1 MDDHS
6 NNKDSCLATDNIG
19 SLIARY
25 ALPNTIAFVFFSIQ
39 AIIDG
44 IIVGNYLGADALA
57 SVSLILPAYTLPP
70 GIAHILAIGAQAQMS
85 IAMGEQNYARAK
97 NALKTGSM
105 SIIVFSLIIFLIF
118 NVFPVQLAEIMGA
131 KGDLFEGSLNYIHG
145 LMPFVG
151 VNLIMFFL
159 NSILKTLGHPRFAM
173 AMIAMSILLNI
184 VLSILFVTQFDLG
197 TFGVGLA
204 TGVSISVGCLLSLF
218 VVLKSLRSHPAL
230 KKIRGKFS
238 WRSLGRMIYNGSSE
252 GLTEI
257 AMVVTIILFNF
268 TFLKYGGKDG
278 VAAFAVTNYIIFIGS
293 SILLGISDGTIP
305 VISYNY
311 GAGLWDR
318 VRQGFKVTLT
328 ANFFI
333 GVVLLILLWT
343 MSEYAISIF
352 LDDSSQS
359 IIEMATQGSCI
370 MGFAFL
376 LNGFNI
382 CSASLFTA
390 LDNAKWSLVISACRG
405 LIFIVIGIT
414 VLPLAFGIT
423 GIWMTVPVAE
433 VITAVIAFFLVRKL
447 FRKEVNS

>member
-1 MDDHS
+1 MNDNNFS
-6 NNKDSCLATDNIG
+6 NTEKRLATDKVG

-25 ALPNTIAFVFFSIQ
+25 SIPNTIAFVFFSIQ

-57 SVSLILPAYTLPP
+57 SVSLILPAYMLPS
-70 GIAHILAIGAQAQMS
+70 GIAQILTIGAQAQMS
-85 IAMGEQNYARAK
+85 IAMGEQNYVRAK
-97 NALKTGSM
+97 TALKTGSM
-105 SIIVFSLIIFLIF
+105 SILVFSLIIFSIF
-118 NVFPVQLAEIMGA
+118 NVFPVQLAGIMGA
-131 KGDLFEGSLNYIHG
+131 EGDLLEGSLNYIHG

-159 NSILKTLGHPRFAM
+159 NYVLKTLGHPRFAM
-173 AMIAMSILLNI
+173 NVIILSILLNI

-218 VVLKSLRSHPAL
+218 VVFKSLRSHPAL

-238 WRSLGRMIYNGSSE
+238 WHSLGRMFYNGSSE

-257 AMVVTIILFNF
+257 AMNITVVLFNL
-268 TFLKYGGKDG
+268 TFLKYAGKEG
-278 VAAFAVTNYIIFIGS
+278 IAAFAVTNYIIFIGT
-293 SILLGISDGTIP
+293 SILLGISDGAIP

-311 GAGLWDR
+311 GASLWDR
-318 VRQGFKVTLT
+318 VRQGFKVTLR
-328 ANFFI
+328 ANFII
-333 GVVLLILLWT
+333 GVMLMVILWT
-343 MSEYAISIF
+343 LGEYVLSIF
-352 LDDSSQS
+352 LDDSSQDV
-359 IIEMATQGSCI
+359 IDMAVHGSRI

-382 CSASLFTA
+382 SSASFFTA

-414 VLPLAFGIT
+414 ILPLIFGT
-423 GIWMTVPVAE
+423 NGIWMTVAMAE
-433 VITAVIAFFLVRKL
+433 LFTAMLSFMLLRRVKHR
-447 FRKEVNS
+447 

>member
-1 MDDHS
+1 MDNNHS
-6 NNKDSCLATDNIG
+6 SHTEKRLATDKVG

-25 ALPNTIAFVFFSIQ
+25 SIPNTIAFVFFSIQ
-39 AIIDG
+39 AIVDG

-57 SVSLILPAYTLPP
+57 SVSLILPAYMLPS
-70 GIAHILAIGAQAQMS
+70 GIANILAVGAQAQMS
-85 IAMGEQNYARAK
+85 IAMGEQNYVRAK
-97 NALKTGSM
+97 TALKTGSI
-105 SIIVFSLIIFLIF
+105 SIVVYALIIFSIF
-118 NVFPVQLAEIMGA
+118 NLFPVQLAGIMGA
-131 KGDLFEGSLNYIHG
+131 EGDLLAGSLNYIHG

-173 AMIAMSILLNI
+173 NVIIMSILLNI

-218 VVLKSLRSHPAL
+218 VVFKSLRSHPTL

-238 WRSLGRMIYNGSSE
+238 WHSLGRMFYNGSSE

-257 AMVVTIILFNF
+257 AMNVTVMLFNL
-268 TFLKYGGKDG
+268 TFLKYAGKEG
-278 VAAFAVTNYIIFIGS
+278 VAAFAVTNYIIFIGT
-293 SILLGISDGTIP
+293 SILLGISDGAIP
-305 VISYNY
+305 VISFNY
-311 GAGLWDR
+311 GANLWQR
-318 VRQGFKVTLT
+318 VRQSLKVVLRT
-328 ANFFI
+328 NFII
-333 GVVLLILLWT
+333 GVVFLVFLW
-343 MSEYAISIF
+343 SLGEYALSIF
-352 LDDSSQS
+352 LDDSSQDV
-359 IIEMATQGSCI
+359 IDMAVHGSRI

-382 CSASLFTA
+382 SSASFFTA

-414 VLPLAFGIT
+414 ILPLIFGT
-423 GIWMTVPVAE
+423 NGIWMTVAVAE
-433 VITAVIAFFLVRKL
+433 LFTAVISFALLRRHMEK
-447 FRKEVNS
+447 